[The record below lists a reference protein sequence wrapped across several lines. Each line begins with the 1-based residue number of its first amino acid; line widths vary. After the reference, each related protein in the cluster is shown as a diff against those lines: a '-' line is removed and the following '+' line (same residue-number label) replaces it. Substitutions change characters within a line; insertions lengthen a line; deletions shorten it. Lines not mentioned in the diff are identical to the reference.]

1 MKNLN
6 YKIISSGSKGN
17 ALYINHDRFKAL
29 IDIGV
34 PYKKINNLKI
44 DYVFLTHE
52 HSDHFNKATVKK
64 FAFEHPKIKWFCS
77 DYMITLLSECKVKLS
92 NIYLFPKLTID
103 DTYIQRF
110 ELKHDVKNYG
120 WLINIDN
127 KLKLMYATDTK
138 DLDSIIARN
147 LDYYFIEANYDE
159 DEIIQRIKEKS
170 EKGEFC
176 YERRVINTHMS
187 KQQADKWIAENA
199 GENSRF
205 VYMHRHKENKNE

>member
-6 YKIISSGSKGN
+6 YKILSSGSKGN

-34 PYKKINNLKI
+34 PYKKIKDLEINF
-44 DYVFLTHE
+44 VFLTHE
-52 HSDHFNKATVKK
+52 HSDHFNKATVRKL
-64 FAFEHPKIKWFCS
+64 AFEHPGIKWFCS
-77 DYMITLLSECKVKLS
+77 DYMIILLDECKVKS
-92 NIYLFPKLTID
+92 NNIYLFPRLIIN
-103 DTYIQRF
+103 DTYIRRF

-120 WLINIDN
+120 WIININ
-127 KLKLMYATDTK
+127 GKLSLMYATDTNN
-138 DLDSIIARN
+138 LDHVVARN

-176 YERRVINTHMS
+176 YERRVIKTHMS
-187 KQQADKWIAENA
+187 RQQADKWIAENA
-199 GENSRF
+199 GDNSKF
-205 VYMHRHKENKNE
+205 IYMHQHEEE

>member
-17 ALYINHDRFKAL
+17 ALYINHNKFKAL

-34 PYKKINNLKI
+34 PYKKINELKI

-64 FAFEHPKIKWFCS
+64 LAFEHPKIKWFCS
-77 DYMITLLSECKVKLS
+77 DYMIHLLCDCNVKLS
-92 NIYLFPKLTID
+92 NVYSFPKLMIKN
-103 DTYIQRF
+103 TYARRF
-110 ELKHDVKNYG
+110 GLKHDAQNYG
-120 WLINIDN
+120 WLINIDS
-127 KLKLMYATDTK
+127 KLTLMYATDTK
-138 DLDSIIARN
+138 DLDDIIAKN

-159 DEIIQRIKEKS
+159 NEIIQRIKEKS

-199 GENSRF
+199 GENSKF
-205 VYMHRHKENKNE
+205 IYMHQHEEEK